1 MIVPSEVF
9 VTGGSGLLGG
19 HLISRLIGDGASVR
33 ALARSDAAAVSVA
46 ERGATAV
53 RGDVFDDSALREG
66 MSGADVVF
74 HVAGVNE
81 MCASNPAAMDRVN
94 VAGAVSVIQSASS
107 SRVPRVVYTS
117 SAAAIGEESETIG
130 TEKTVHSGEYVSAYA
145 RSKHVAE
152 VAAFEVADRL
162 GVDLVAVN
170 PSSVQGPGR
179 ATGSAALLIRAL
191 NSARP
196 LLFDTTLSVL
206 DIEDCTTGHI
216 NAAEYGRAGERYLLS
231 GATLTVADA
240 IGLLADASG
249 RTIRPRWISRAI
261 VQSVGMVA
269 ARVLASAIPSLGLCP
284 ELVTTLLHGHRFDG
298 SKASED
304 LHFIYTPVFDTI
316 QRTVAWLDEEGL
328 IDATM

>member
-1 MIVPSEVF
+1 MPSDAF

-19 HLISRLIGDGASVR
+19 HLISRLIGDGVSVR
-33 ALARSDAAAVSVA
+33 ALARSDAAAISVA

-53 RGDVFDDSALREG
+53 RGDLFDDAALRDG

-81 MCASNPAAMDRVN
+81 MCASNPAPMDRVN
-94 VAGAVSVIQSASS
+94 VAGTVSAIQAAASTE
-107 SRVPRVVYTS
+107 VPRVVYTS
-117 SAAAIGEESETIG
+117 SAAAIGEESGTIG
-130 TEKTVHSGEYVSAYA
+130 TERTVHSGEYVSGYA

-162 GVDLVAVN
+162 DVDLVAVN

-179 ATGSAALLIRAL
+179 ATGSAAFLIRAL
-191 NSARP
+191 NSKRP
-196 LLFDTTLSVL
+196 MLFDTTISMV

-216 NAAEYGRAGERYLLS
+216 NAAEYGKAGERYLLA

-240 IGLLADASG
+240 IGLLGDASG
-249 RTIRPRWISRAI
+249 RTIRPRWLSKAV
-261 VQSVGMVA
+261 VQSVGMA
-269 ARVLASAIPSLGLCP
+269 AAGIAAVVQPSLGVCP

-298 SKASED
+298 TKASEE
-304 LHFIYTPVFDTI
+304 LNFVYTPVRDTI
-316 QRTVAWLDEEGL
+316 ERTVAWLDDEGL
-328 IDATM
+328 IVA

>member
-1 MIVPSEVF
+1 MPSEVF

-19 HLISRLIGDGASVR
+19 HLISRLIGDGKFVR
-33 ALARSDAAAVSVA
+33 ALARSNAAAVSVA
-46 ERGATAV
+46 ERGAIAV
-53 RGDVFDDSALREG
+53 RGDLFDDDALREG

-81 MCASNPAAMDRVN
+81 MCAPDTTTMDRVN
-94 VAGAVSVIQSASS
+94 VAGTVSVIQSAALSGV
-107 SRVPRVVYTS
+107 RRVVYTS
-117 SAAAIGEESETIG
+117 SAAAIGEKSETTG

-162 GVDLVAVN
+162 DVDLVAVN

-191 NSARP
+191 NSKRP
-196 LLFDTTLSVL
+196 FVFDTTLSVV

-216 NAAEYGRAGERYLLS
+216 NAAEYGRPGERYLLS

-249 RTIRPRWISRAI
+249 RTIRPRWISKAV
-261 VQSVGMVA
+261 VQRVGIAAAGVA
-269 ARVLASAIPSLGLCP
+269 AVAQPSLGVCP

-298 SKASED
+298 TKASED
-304 LHFIYTPVFDTI
+304 LNFVYTPVFNTI
-316 QRTVAWLDEEGL
+316 ERTVAWLDEQGL
-328 IDATM
+328 ITATV

>member
-1 MIVPSEVF
+1 VPSDVF
-9 VTGGSGLLGG
+9 VTGGSGLVGG
-19 HLISRLIGDGASVR
+19 HLISRLIGDGISVR

-53 RGDVFDDSALREG
+53 KGDLYDDNALREG

-81 MCASNPAAMDRVN
+81 MCASKPTAMDRVN
-94 VAGAVSVIQSASS
+94 VAGTVSVIQSASS
-107 SRVPRVVYTS
+107 SGVPRVVYTS
-117 SAAAIGEESETIG
+117 SAAAIGEKSGAIG
-130 TEKTVHSGEYVSAYA
+130 TEETVHSGQYVSAYA

-152 VAAFEVADRL
+152 VAAFEVAHRL

-191 NSARP
+191 NSKRP
-196 LLFDTTLSVL
+196 LLFDTTLSIV

-216 NAAEYGRAGERYLLS
+216 NAAEYAEAGERYLLS
-231 GATLTVADA
+231 GATLSVADA
-240 IGLLADASG
+240 ISLLADATG
-249 RTIRPRWISRAI
+249 RTIEPRWISRAV
-261 VQSVGMVA
+261 VQSVGMAA
-269 ARVLASAIPSLGLCP
+269 ARVAAVGRRSLGVCP

-298 SKASED
+298 TKASEE
-304 LHFIYTPVFDTI
+304 LNFAYTQVFDTI
-316 QRTVAWLDEEGL
+316 ERTVDWLDEHGL
-328 IDATM
+328 IAATL